1 MPCQDETHRQAGKHL
16 ADETGEKAS
25 ATSRLAHAGNPHR
38 RRSLPPNETAQREV
52 GHGKRSRTSHV
63 TADSGRQPLAWRP
76 CPWLAVATPLR
87 QTIPD
92 GYRTRA
98 TGRGRF
104 PVFRIKQQDLLPF
117 WAGERVPMKLVHIFD
132 SNVSALPLQG
142 LQARRICNLF
152 LPRPRL

>member
-1 MPCQDETHRQAGKHL
+1 MRALPRRHSLAGKHL
-16 ADETGEKAS
+16 ADETGEEAY
-25 ATSRLAHAGNPHR
+25 ATSRLAHAGNLHR

-52 GHGKRSRTSHV
+52 GHGQRSRTSHV

-98 TGRGRF
+98 TERGRF

-117 WAGERVPMKLVHIFD
+117 WADERVPMKLVHIFD

-142 LQARRICNLF
+142 L
-152 LPRPRL
+152 